1 MDSAAPPVPADIA
14 IFPNGQL
21 GVAWSD
27 GHESI
32 YDGYALRCA
41 CPCAA
46 CVDEMTGRKIL
57 KDELVP
63 RSVRPVRVEPVGRY
77 AVSIVWSDGHDTGIY
92 TFENLR
98 GLCPCDACRR

>member
-63 RSVRPVRVEPVGRY
+63 RSVRPVLARCTCTHQDFLR
-77 AVSIVWSDGHDTGIY
+77 S
-92 TFENLR
+92 R
-98 GLCPCDACRR
+98 GLLWGIRPISLTGTEQRYGSTRL